1 MSIERVRRRRRTPE
15 EARLE
20 VLACARARL
29 LAGGPDS
36 VTLKA
41 VADDLEDRELSAPVV
56 TADNEP
62 EIKDLELSAE
72 ELAPKLVPPAA
83 AAEVPFAKE
92 DAAMLVRGTD
102 KVIAIITDTRPD
114 GPLGRRPIAPGT
126 KFEIPQNK
134 ITYRGGNPTGHIVIF
149 VNQLDAVLC
158 YVMNG
163 GV

>member
-1 MSIERVRRRRRTPE
+1 MKGRNAT
-15 EARLE
+15 ACM
-20 VLACARARL
+20 VLVN
-29 LAGGPDS
+29 LAIMC
-36 VTLKA
+36 A
-41 VADDLEDRELSAPVV
+41 VAAARDSGQWEREEPDVRHWYRTLMQPDNPSMSCCGE
-56 TADNEP
+56 ADAYWA
-62 EIKDLELSAE
+62 D
-72 ELAPKLVPPAA
+72 
-83 AAEVPFAKE
+83 EVETK
-92 DAAMLVRGTD
+92 GD

-114 GPLGRRPIAPGT
+114 GPLGRRPIPPGT

>member
-1 MSIERVRRRRRTPE
+1 MKGRNAT
-15 EARLE
+15 ACM
-20 VLACARARL
+20 VLVN
-29 LAGGPDS
+29 LAIMC
-36 VTLKA
+36 A
-41 VADDLEDRELSAPVV
+41 VAFPRDSGQWEREEPDVRHWYRTLMQPDNPSMSCCGE
-56 TADNEP
+56 ADAYWA
-62 EIKDLELSAE
+62 D
-72 ELAPKLVPPAA
+72 
-83 AAEVPFAKE
+83 EVETK
-92 DAAMLVRGTD
+92 GD

-114 GPLGRRPIAPGT
+114 GPLGRRPIPPGT

>member
-1 MSIERVRRRRRTPE
+1 MKGRNAT
-15 EARLE
+15 ACM
-20 VLACARARL
+20 VLVN
-29 LAGGPDS
+29 LAIMC
-36 VTLKA
+36 A
-41 VADDLEDRELSAPVV
+41 VAAARDSGQWKREKPYVRHWYRTLMQPDNPSISCCGE
-56 TADNEP
+56 ADAYWA
-62 EIKDLELSAE
+62 D
-72 ELAPKLVPPAA
+72 
-83 AAEVPFAKE
+83 EVETK
-92 DAAMLVRGTD
+92 GD

-114 GPLGRRPIAPGT
+114 GPLGRRPIPPGT

>member
-1 MSIERVRRRRRTPE
+1 MQPDNPSMSCCG
-15 EARLE
+15 EADAYWADE
-20 VLACARARL
+20 VETK
-29 LAGGPDS
+29 G
-36 VTLKA
+36 
-41 VADDLEDRELSAPVV
+41 
-56 TADNEP
+56 
-62 EIKDLELSAE
+62 
-72 ELAPKLVPPAA
+72 
-83 AAEVPFAKE
+83 
-92 DAAMLVRGTD
+92 D